1 MTIEDHD
8 PNLEAEVY
16 DQEVDHELHEILA
29 EYRKRRLF
37 EMLVGPVISLVF
49 HVILFVVLVIVMV
62 PESIEEP
69 DELVVQMEELEVKEI
84 EQEELEELEEL
95 EEEVEEVEEYEEPIE
110 EMEIADTLTETDDM
124 PEDMPE
130 VEEDL
135 ALDEMSEI
143 KAIESPLVMNA
154 LYGAR
159 TGAGKGQAL
168 GKYGGRYAAHT
179 QRAVK
184 STLRW
189 FKQNQDS
196 EGFWPKG
203 GSPDKGADHTH
214 SMTGLALLAYLANGV
229 TPADEEFGE
238 TVEKA
243 VNWLSNN
250 VDMET
255 GLIQPGVIGPNY
267 LAYENAIV
275 AYAISEAYGMT
286 KIGSLKPIMNRMVE
300 AIIEAQREDGTWAY
314 RYAKDSGHSDLSLA
328 GWHLQALKAAYAS
341 GCTVDGMEKATQR
354 GAEMIIAAILDNGTA
369 YYQPAHKKGAR
380 PSLGPVGALCMQL
393 LGEGKHERV
402 SKVFSRIKSDFTNS
416 LKDPDSG
423 IFSYSSPKVKA
434 RSKSDWQVLV
444 YDWYYQTQVVF
455 QRGDMSFW
463 RIWNDKFLYGQL
475 TRSQIKKETDDG
487 EVGYW
492 DWPGREVGGWKRNY
506 STALNCL
513 SLEVY
518 YRNLP
523 TFKKPT
529 KKKEKV
535 ESVEAT
541 LFGDEGDDD
550 IF

>member
-1 MTIEDHD
+1 MTTEDHD

-16 DQEVDHELHEILA
+16 DQEIDHELHEILA

-168 GKYGGRYAAHT
+168 GKYGGRYAKHT

-184 STLRW
+184 ATLRW
-189 FKQNQDS
+189 FKQNQN
-196 EGFWPKG
+196 EAGYWPKD
-203 GSPDKGADHTH
+203 GSINNQRDHTYA
-214 SMTGLALLAYLANGV
+214 MTSLGILAYLANGV

-243 VNWLSNN
+243 INWLSNHI
-250 VDMET
+250 DMET
-255 GLIQPGVIGPNY
+255 GLIDCGVVGPNF
-267 LAYENAIV
+267 LAYENAITCYAV
-275 AYAISEAYGMT
+275 AEAYGMT
-286 KIGSLKPIMNRMVE
+286 KIGSLKPIMNKMVE
-300 AIIEAQREDGTWAY
+300 RMIEAQREDGTWAY
-314 RYAKDSGHSDLSLA
+314 RYEKDTGHADLSLA

-341 GCTVDGMEKATQR
+341 DCSVEGMEKCMQR
-354 GAEMIIAAILDNGTA
+354 GVEMIIGAIVDDGRG
-369 YYQPAHKKGAR
+369 YYNPVAKKPTYLSMGA
-380 PSLGPVGALCMQL
+380 VGGLCMQL

-402 SKVFSRIKSDFTNS
+402 TKVFQRIKSDFNN
-416 LKDPDSG
+416 PDVAKNL
-423 IFSYSSPKVKA
+423 FSYDSDSSKG
-434 RSKSDWQVLV
+434 RSKLDHRVMV

-463 RIWNDKFLYGQL
+463 RSWNDKFLYGVL
-475 TRSQIKKETDDG
+475 TRKQIKKETDDG
-487 EVGYW
+487 EIGHW
-492 DWPGREVGGWKRNY
+492 EWPGRDVDSWRECY

>member
-1 MTIEDHD
+1 MSIEDHD

-16 DQEVDHELHEILA
+16 DHEIDHELHEILA

-49 HVILFVVLVIVMV
+49 HIILFVVLIIVMV
-62 PESIEEP
+62 PTTVEEP
-69 DELVVQMEELEVKEI
+69 DELVVQMEEVEIKEI
-84 EQEELEELEEL
+84 DQEEIEELEDL
-95 EEEVEEVEEYEEPIE
+95 EEEVEEVEDYEEPIE
-110 EMEIADTLTETDDM
+110 EMEIAETLDDSQDM

-159 TGAGKGQAL
+159 TDAGKGRAL
-168 GKYGGRYAAHT
+168 GKYGGRYAAQT

-184 STLRW
+184 ATLRW
-189 FKQNQDS
+189 LQQNQNE
-196 EGFWPKG
+196 EGYWPKT
-203 GSPDKGADHTH
+203 GSPDNGADHTYA
-214 SMTGLALLAYLANGV
+214 MTGLGILCYLANGV
-229 TPADEEFGE
+229 TPADANFGE

-250 VDMET
+250 IDMET
-255 GLIQPGVIGPNY
+255 GIIQSGVIGPNY
-267 LAYENAIV
+267 LAYENAI
-275 AYAISEAYGMT
+275 ACYAISEAYGMT
-286 KIGSLKPIMNRMVE
+286 KIGSLKPVMNKMVE
-300 AIIEAQREDGTWAY
+300 TIIEAQREDGTWAY
-314 RYAKDSGHSDLSLA
+314 RYATDSGHSDLSLA

-341 GCTVDGMEKATQR
+341 GCTVDGMDEATQR
-354 GAEMIIAAILDNGTA
+354 GTEMIIGAIKDDGSA
-369 YYQPAHKKGAR
+369 YYQPGHKKDAR
-380 PSLGPVGALCMQL
+380 PSMGAVGALCMQL

-402 SKVFSRIKSDFTNS
+402 GKVFGRIKTDFTNAQQS
-416 LKDPDSG
+416 PDKS
-423 IFSYSSPKVKA
+423 IFSWSSGSVQ
-434 RSKSDWQVLV
+434 SKSKTDWRVLV

-463 RIWNDKFLYGQL
+463 RSWNDKFLYGQL
-475 TRSQIKKETDDG
+475 TRNQTKTKTDDG

-492 DWPGREVGGWKRNY
+492 DWPGRDVNGWRRIY

-529 KKKEKV
+529 KKKEKT
-535 ESVEAT
+535 ESAEES
-541 LFGDEGDDD
+541 LFGDSDDND
-550 IF
+550 LF